1 MDRKIRDMLN
11 EYDIGLQYSSLL
23 EDEGFYIPE
32 LNIIVVNSDLNEVEQ
47 LKVILHE
54 LTHAANDREDAQLYE
69 RIETLRQK
77 MECEANKFMVSGM
90 LDEYM
95 NEADLEPYEVN
106 YTDFLAGSEL
116 EPSYDTLV
124 IKLLKQKIMGTSF

>member
-47 LKVILHE
+47 LKVVLHE
-54 LTHAANDREDAQLYE
+54 LTHAANDRKDAQLYE
-69 RIETLRQK
+69 RIETLRQS
-77 MECEANKFMVSGM
+77 MECEANKFMISGM

-95 NEADLEPYEVN
+95 SISNLSPDEVN
-106 YTDFLAGSEL
+106 YADFLAGSEL

-124 IKLLKQKIMGTSF
+124 IKLLKQKLYLGGQ

>member
-11 EYDIGLQYSSLL
+11 EYDIVLQYSSLL
-23 EDEGFYIPE
+23 EDKGFYIPE
-32 LNIIVVNSDLNEVEQ
+32 LNIIVVNSNLNEVEQ

-69 RIETLRQK
+69 KVETLRQK